1 MTRIKIYSFWGGWV
15 LHRVFIA
22 VLWLSLVSVSR
33 GYCSLRGAGFSLWWL
48 VSLESPG
55 LWDTQASVCS
65 HQAQSLAG
73 LHLPSCS
80 EACGIFPDQ
89 ESNSCPLHWDHQNLV
104 TVSSAG
110 SKFCEARTVCLLL
123 HCQNVRRPCEHLE
136 LVFQV
141 PRALSDAILE

>member
-1 MTRIKIYSFWGGWV
+1 MGAAQGLHCCAPAFSSFREQGLLFVEGCGLLIV
-15 LHRVFIA
+15 VA
-22 VLWLSLVSVSR
+22 
-33 GYCSLRGAGFSLWWL
+33 

-123 HCQNVRRPCEHLE
+123 HWQNVRRPCEHLE